1 MATFGVDADDGGGCA
16 AARMCC
22 ALLVAPMTKEVGRP
36 RKRGGHGAATN
47 RRNADLFAQSIAPII
62 KELRASG
69 IVLPRA
75 VSDELSKRQVATARG
90 GTTWHPTTIAR
101 LLARLADTL
110 SAAEH
115 HAGTTLDHDRHA

>member
-1 MATFGVDADDGGGCA
+1 MEKRRERTA
-16 AARMCC
+16 
-22 ALLVAPMTKEVGRP
+22 P

-47 RRNADLFAQSIAPII
+47 RRKADLFAQSIAPII

-75 VSDELSKRQVATARG
+75 ITDELIKRQVPTARG
-90 GTTWHPTTIAR
+90 GAWHPTTVAR

-115 HAGTTLDHDRHA
+115 HAGTTLDHDRRA

>member
-1 MATFGVDADDGGGCA
+1 M
-16 AARMCC
+16 
-22 ALLVAPMTKEVGRP
+22 
-36 RKRGGHGAATN
+36 
-47 RRNADLFAQSIAPII
+47 FAQSIAPII
-62 KELRASG
+62 TELRASG

-90 GTTWHPTTIAR
+90 GTTWHATTVAR

-115 HAGTTLDHDRHA
+115 AGTTLDHDRHALAGPLGWQSNQAPRNRLLSLRFSYSFAAAAMAR